1 MKDNQLDKC
10 FKGKR
15 VSAILKKICAVL
27 SRYTFFLLGEHAG
40 KGYHGASLDIN
51 DAINSGDIPGF
62 NSETQYKSPGKLFL
76 IKLLHLLEQQKKS
89 FSKRKHVIISMNEWR
104 WLLKHYIGVGRKSI
118 LKKYIKFWTN
128 AATGVLQEKYV
139 QKNGK
144 QTRVADGY
152 SLTPAN
158 SHIETLFIGLG
169 YDDKDVKNKA
179 SLKSLF
185 NRDKKAPEILKEILE
200 HTPWADAA

>member
-1 MKDNQLDKC
+1 
-10 FKGKR
+10 
-15 VSAILKKICAVL
+15 
-27 SRYTFFLLGEHAG
+27 
-40 KGYHGASLDIN
+40 
-51 DAINSGDIPGF
+51 
-62 NSETQYKSPGKLFL
+62 
-76 IKLLHLLEQQKKS
+76 
-89 FSKRKHVIISMNEWR
+89 MNEWR

-144 QTRVADGY
+144 QTRVSDGY

-185 NRDKKAPEILKEILE
+185 NRDKKAPEVLKEILE